1 VSAAFFFF
9 FTFFHHPPASRDL
22 RSGYYSGIPI
32 AILLNGTLFLFFLKL
47 IAFFSLDKQYRR
59 RAKFQIHRSA
69 GVALTLNFIR

>member
-1 VSAAFFFF
+1 
-9 FTFFHHPPASRDL
+9 
-22 RSGYYSGIPI
+22 
-32 AILLNGTLFLFFLKL
+32 LFLFFLKL